1 MNRCRFDRL
10 IRQID
15 QLVAGRVELGLQLV
29 RQERQRDL
37 LVLPG
42 LEPRRKCRQWER
54 GRLRQMDRPGQLVV
68 GRRRLRELAE
78 LVPVELLRMNR
89 QKPPTPESLA
99 FVVAHPM
106 GLLVRLG
113 WQLPVDL
120 ENKVQNK
127 NSQNHD

>member
-15 QLVAGRVELGLQLV
+15 QLVAGRVERGLQLV
-29 RQERQRDL
+29 RREHRRDL

-42 LEPRRKCRQWER
+42 SGPRRKCRQWER

-78 LVPVELLRMNR
+78 LVLTELVRLRMNR
-89 QKPPTPESLA
+89 QKPPKPEFLA

-113 WQLPVDL
+113 WQLPVVL
-120 ENKVQNK
+120 ENKVK
-127 NSQNHD
+127 I

>member
-15 QLVAGRVELGLQLV
+15 QLVAGRVEPGLQLV
-29 RQERQRDL
+29 HQERRRDL

-42 LEPRRKCRQWER
+42 SGPRRKCRQWER

-68 GRRRLRELAE
+68 GRRRRLRELAE
-78 LVPVELLRMNR
+78 LVLTELVRLRMNR
-89 QKPPTPESLA
+89 QKPPKPEFLA

-113 WQLPVDL
+113 WRLLVDL
-120 ENKVQNK
+120 ENKVK
-127 NSQNHD
+127 I